1 MVGMVLRN
9 FWKKWVFDSEQLPIK
24 WNTHPHCA
32 FKVIARFAVAF
43 LGSITPY
50 SLVLLLSGVPGQLD
64 KGAMQIGWV
73 FGFMAAA
80 IVATWLWSVIWATR
94 SEENRLR
101 KHAVIASIVPANI
114 TVVLMAVQSTV

>member
-1 MVGMVLRN
+1 MSS
-9 FWKKWVFDSEQLPIK
+9 WV
-24 WNTHPHCA
+24 CG
-32 FKVIARFAVAF
+32 R
-43 LGSITPY
+43 
-50 SLVLLLSGVPGQLD
+50 LSKEELWTAGIQQEIVTGQLD
-64 KGAMQIGWV
+64 KGVMQIGWV

-94 SEENRLR
+94 SEEKRLR